1 MLAASISTG
10 LSQLLGDLTLAGETC
25 FTSRFS
31 SQYLCGTER
40 KDSSHITIAAQVSAA
55 ASTAASMPASAAS
68 PGNGKDTGN
77 RQISVLLD
85 CGASSNFISPELAQA
100 LGCNLRRAYTTTYG
114 LDGNILSDA
123 FSSRRTGL
131 SIKHAEAAQAYEI
144 DALVVPLT
152 AYQLVLGMPWFVAQQ
167 PSIDWRTGKLLG
179 MAGLRPEAS
188 VDWICPGP
196 VDTHGR
202 STECEYSSESCSLGC
217 LQHSTAWP
225 GARKFGVS
233 LKVLP
238 ANDFAQLAERMSTS
252 AATAG
257 EGSRPWIHCI
267 GLRQDLL
274 GARSEGT
281 PCHMNHRRSEW
292 LPGRAGCNWHHGKR
306 GV

>member
-10 LSQLLGDLTLAGETC
+10 LSQLLGDLTLAGENC

-40 KDSSHITIAAQVSAA
+40 KSSAHVTLTARAA
-55 ASTAASMPASAAS
+55 AP
-68 PGNGKDTGN
+68 GKDSGN
-77 RQISVLLD
+77 REISVLLD
-85 CGASSNFISPELAQA
+85 CGASSNFISPELARD
-100 LGCNLRRAYTTTYG
+100 LGCTLRRAYTTTYG

-123 FSSRRTGL
+123 FSSRRTAISL
-131 SIKHAEAAQAYEI
+131 EHAEHAYEI

-152 AYQLVLGMPWFVAQQ
+152 AYQLVLGMPWFRAQN
-167 PSIDWRTGKLLG
+167 PVIDWRNGKLLG
-179 MAGLRPEAS
+179 QAGGRPPEAS
-188 VDWICPGP
+188 VDWISPGP
-196 VDTHGR
+196 FDTPSGR
-202 STECEYSSESCSLGC
+202 SKNCEHISMENSSTACSQSCHVKC
-217 LQHSTAWP
+217 LQHSAYP

-238 ANDFAQLAERMSTS
+238 ASDFAQLAERLSTA

-274 GARSEGT
+274 GARSEGIYG
-281 PCHMNHRRSEW
+281 RRSE
-292 LPGRAGCNWHHGKR
+292 
-306 GV
+306 

>member
-10 LSQLLGDLTLAGETC
+10 LSQLLGDLTLAGENC

-40 KDSSHITIAAQVSAA
+40 KSSTHVTLIARAA
-55 ASTAASMPASAAS
+55 AP
-68 PGNGKDTGN
+68 GKDHGN
-77 RQISVLLD
+77 REISVLLD
-85 CGASSNFISPELAQA
+85 CGASSNFISPELARD
-100 LGCNLRRAYTTTYG
+100 LGCTLRRAYTTTYG

-123 FSSRRTGL
+123 FSSRRTAISL
-131 SIKHAEAAQAYEI
+131 EHEHAEHAYNI

-152 AYQLVLGMPWFVAQQ
+152 AYQLVLGMPWFRAQN
-167 PSIDWRTGKLLG
+167 PVIDWRNGKLLG
-179 MAGLRPEAS
+179 QAGTPEAS
-188 VDWICPGP
+188 VDWISSEP
-196 VDTHGR
+196 VDTPWR
-202 STECEYSSESCSLGC
+202 STECSGQSSGSCHVKC
-217 LQHSTAWP
+217 LQHSAYP

-238 ANDFAQLAERMSTS
+238 ASDFAQLAERLSTA

-274 GARSEGT
+274 GARSEGIYG
-281 PCHMNHRRSEW
+281 RRSEW
-292 LPGRAGCNWHHGKR
+292 LAERTESSWQHGQKR
-306 GV
+306 RCSVRNSR